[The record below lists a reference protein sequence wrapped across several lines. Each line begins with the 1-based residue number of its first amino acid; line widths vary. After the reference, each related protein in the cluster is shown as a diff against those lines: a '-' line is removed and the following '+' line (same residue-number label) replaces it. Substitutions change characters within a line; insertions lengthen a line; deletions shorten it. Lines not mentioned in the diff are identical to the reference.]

1 MAIMEAIET
10 TYLEA
15 DAASVTF
22 SSIPATYEHLQLRCS
37 IRVAGVGA
45 RNSTNLTFNG
55 DTGSNYTLHRMHG
68 YGTNISGAGWA
79 NQPAVYAPDAT
90 GFDSTSADYSG
101 VVVDILDYANTNKNT
116 SCLFSGYI
124 AGIPDL
130 MAVESA
136 LWDATAAVSSITLT
150 GTLPIT
156 RGSQYTLYGI
166 KSS

>member
-10 TYLEA
+10 VYLEA

-37 IRVAGVGA
+37 LRDAVMGA
-45 RNSTNLTFNG
+45 RSSTDLQFNS
-55 DTGSNYTLHRMHG
+55 DTGSNYTLHRIHA
-68 YGTNISGAGWA
+68 YGSSKTAAGWA
-79 NQPAVYAPDAT
+79 SQTKLYAPNAT
-90 GFDSTSADYSG
+90 GKDASSADYSG

-116 SCLFSGYI
+116 SCQFRSYVAGVPDVFFESG
-124 AGIPDL
+124 
-130 MAVESA
+130 
-136 LWDATAAVSSITLT
+136 LWDDTSAVSTITLT
-150 GTLPIT
+150 GSSVIT